1 MRARLALLALLVVLS
16 GCAGTFTAE
25 RPVQESPATPTAGGA
40 PATTA
45 TPDAPTATPDGTT
58 AASSPVEPT
67 ATPTPRPPTP
77 TPRDAGKVEVAG
89 LPLSFDEEQVYRDV
103 VTMQGQSYESAPAVD
118 LRVKETP
125 APSRTS
131 QVWDVSEFMLLWGFD
146 PSALGNTDIAGLTI
160 RDRVFLYAEPVPNRT
175 GRMAVLAHEYTHVLQ
190 HETDAFSRTS
200 QGVRRGEGSTDRVYL
215 AVVEGAASYV
225 QRRYVARHLDEEP
238 RNRTWATYS
247 GNRTR
252 FGAYA
257 VAPYYFGERYVDRRI
272 DDPANVSSVYR
283 RPPTTTEQVIHGY
296 APGEEPAR
304 PLAVDVDAGDDWFRT
319 DERVRGELFVRLV
332 LESELSRE
340 RAAEAAAGWGADRVV
355 TVEDSETGTLG
366 HAWVLR
372 WDSPGEAEEFAG
384 AMTDYLDA
392 RGETAGD
399 RWTDGDTTFGLR
411 WVDDE
416 TVVVVAGPDRFVDAA
431 SVESEDG
438 DVTVRVGG

>member
-1 MRARLALLALLVVLS
+1 MRARLVLLALVVVLS

-25 RPVQESPATPTAGGA
+25 RPVQESPATPTAGGT
-40 PATTA
+40 PAT
-45 TPDAPTATPDGTT
+45 TATPDGTT
-58 AASSPVEPT
+58 AASSSGTST

-77 TPRDAGKVEVAG
+77 TPRDAGKVDVAG

-103 VTMQGQSYESAPAVD
+103 VTMHGQSYESAPTVD

-125 APSRTS
+125 APRRTS
-131 QVWDVSEFMLLWGFD
+131 QVWDASEFMLLWGFD
-146 PSALGNTDIAGLTI
+146 PSALGNTSIAGLTI
-160 RDRVFLYAEPVPNRT
+160 RERVFVYAEPVPTRT

-190 HETDAFSRTS
+190 HETDAFARTS

-215 AVVEGAASYV
+215 AVVEGAATYV
-225 QRRYVARHLDEEP
+225 QRRYVARHLDDEP

-247 GNRTR
+247 ANRTR

-257 VAPYYFGERYVDRRI
+257 VAPYYFGERYVDRRL

-283 RPPTTTEQVIHGY
+283 RPPTTTEQVLHGY
-296 APGEEPAR
+296 GPREEPAR
-304 PLAVDVDAGDDWFRT
+304 PLDVDAESGDDWFRT
-319 DERVRGELFVRLV
+319 DERVRGELFARLV
-332 LESELSRE
+332 LEGELPRE

-355 TVEDSETGTLG
+355 TFEDTGTDTVG

-372 WDSPGEAEEFAG
+372 WDSPAEAEQFAG
-384 AMTDYLDA
+384 AMADYLDA

-416 TVVVVAGPDRFVDAA
+416 TVVVVAGPERFVDAA
-431 SVESEDG
+431 SVEGGDG
-438 DVTVRVGG
+438 EVTVRVGG